1 MRVIRV
7 ICVGDPALSSVWVVE
22 QLSPLMGW
30 LSGRPVLWYL
40 GAITSVSFERSLGR
54 DGHRNRTLQPPRG
67 VAWKSSLVTESQCR
81 DVFVVVIA
89 GVELLDIV
97 VDGWLLAV
105 DYFSG
110 DYRGRA

>member
-1 MRVIRV
+1 M
-7 ICVGDPALSSVWVVE
+7 
-22 QLSPLMGW
+22 
-30 LSGRPVLWYL
+30 
-40 GAITSVSFERSLGR
+40 
-54 DGHRNRTLQPPRG
+54 
-67 VAWKSSLVTESQCR
+67 TESQCR

-110 DYRGRA
+110 DYRGESVISRIRTWRQSKCGVISMGKIYLDDYITEYSVYALSTSALLAPPSPMAAADIWTL